1 MILYTN
7 LNNIREKKKI
17 IIPESKL
24 ALLSEALSDEVF
36 HYTSLNT
43 GLKIA
48 NTDTIY
54 LQSALGGSADNTNR
68 KELYLMA
75 ENFHKDS
82 KEKQLTTGVHQW
94 VK

>member
-43 GLKIA
+43 GKK
-48 NTDTIY
+48 NCQY
-54 LQSALGGSADNTNR
+54 
-68 KELYLMA
+68 
-75 ENFHKDS
+75 
-82 KEKQLTTGVHQW
+82 
-94 VK
+94 

>member
-54 LQSALGGSADNTNR
+54 LQSALGGSADNTKKRIVLFVSN
-68 KELYLMA
+68 KT
-75 ENFHKDS
+75 K
-82 KEKQLTTGVHQW
+82 KC
-94 VK
+94 

>member
-68 KELYLMA
+68 KELLILA
-75 ENFHKDS
+75 IHISLE
-82 KEKQLTTGVHQW
+82 QQV
-94 VK
+94 

>member
-7 LNNIREKKKI
+7 LNNIRERKKI

-43 GLKIA
+43 GLK
-48 NTDTIY
+48 
-54 LQSALGGSADNTNR
+54 
-68 KELYLMA
+68 A

>member
-7 LNNIREKKKI
+7 LNKIRENKVV

-48 NTDTIY
+48 NTDTIF
-54 LQSALGGSADNTNR
+54 LQSALGGSADNTQD
-68 KELYLMA
+68 KEMPILGIHISL
-75 ENFHKDS
+75 ELL
-82 KEKQLTTGVHQW
+82 E
-94 VK
+94 